1 MLQPV
6 RARFLVVLVAV
17 LWALVLPMALATPI
31 DADGP
36 SGLSDNADFDDL
48 IVSFTSPTA
57 AVAAALVVV
66 VTPCVA
72 AAEAAVLPR
81 LRPPADGPKAS
92 VDSRAP
98 PLA

>member
-6 RARFLVVLVAV
+6 RARLLVVIVAA
-17 LWALVLPMALATPI
+17 LWALVLPIAHATPI

-36 SGLSDNADFDDL
+36 SGFSDNADFDDL

-57 AVAAALVVV
+57 AIAPALVVV
-66 VTPCVA
+66 VTPCVVA
-72 AAEAAVLPR
+72 VEAVALPR
-81 LRPPADGPKAS
+81 LRPPADGPRAS